1 MNIIIHECGI
11 CWREL
16 MGNNNIIITACNHR
30 FHANCFIRNIHET
43 NVFNC
48 FICNNNLMVEGA
60 HNTNIVNTIISDNSI
75 SDNIIVDNI
84 FDEESINS
92 NTNDVY
98 HVEDIND
105 TMIYNNEIDYDM
117 DSFERLKIG

>member
-16 MGNNNIIITACNHR
+16 TGNNNIIITACNHR

-43 NVFNC
+43 NVFTC
-48 FICNNNLMVEGA
+48 FICNNNIMIEDG
-60 HNTNIVNTIISDNSI
+60 HNTNIVNTINI
-75 SDNIIVDNI
+75 DNIIADDI

-92 NTNDVY
+92 NTNAIY

-105 TMIYNNEIDYDM
+105 TMIYNNELDYDM

>member
-1 MNIIIHECGI
+1 MIEDG
-11 CWREL
+11 
-16 MGNNNIIITACNHR
+16 
-30 FHANCFIRNIHET
+30 
-43 NVFNC
+43 
-48 FICNNNLMVEGA
+48 
-60 HNTNIVNTIISDNSI
+60 HNTNIVNTINI
-75 SDNIIVDNI
+75 DNIIADDI

-92 NTNDVY
+92 NTNAIY